1 MVVELLVLLS
11 LVLTRSLSF
20 FNVCFSLL
28 LFEFSSAAASEEGPS
43 SSARPKCTM
52 TTILLPG
59 CLRCNLGMLFREQG
73 LVNE

>member
-1 MVVELLVLLS
+1 MVVVELLVLLS

-20 FNVCFSLL
+20 FNVCFSLLL

-73 LVNE
+73 DE